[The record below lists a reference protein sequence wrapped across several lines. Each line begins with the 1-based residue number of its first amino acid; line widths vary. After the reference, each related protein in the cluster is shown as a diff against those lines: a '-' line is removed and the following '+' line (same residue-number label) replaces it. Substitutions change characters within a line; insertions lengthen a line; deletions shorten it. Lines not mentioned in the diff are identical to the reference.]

1 MRFQSSV
8 YLVLTAAILLLLAP
22 APAARADVATG
33 LRGGLSVDPDQFL
46 FGGHLEFAPIADQL
60 YVVPSGEAGFGDH
73 LFTLSFNGDLQYRFK
88 VHSDV
93 RPYAGGGLAMYF
105 VDSDFGG
112 SDTQLGVN
120 ALGGIY
126 FGRNSRKPMFIDA
139 KLGISDEVPSWKFV
153 FGVTFH

>member
-1 MRFQSSV
+1 MRFQGSV
-8 YLVLTAAILLLLAP
+8 YLVLTATILLLLAP
-22 APAARADVATG
+22 APAARADVSAG
-33 LRGGLSVDPDQFL
+33 IRGGLSVNPDQLL
-46 FGGHLEFAPIADQL
+46 FGGQLEFSPIADNL
-60 YVVPSGEAGFGDH
+60 YVVPSGEAGFGDD
-73 LFTLSFNGDLQYRFK
+73 LFTLSFNGDMQYRFE

-93 RPYAGGGLAMYF
+93 RPYAGGGLSLYF

-120 ALGGIY
+120 ILGGIY

-139 KLGISDEVPSWKFV
+139 KVGLTDEVPDWKFV

>member
-8 YLVLTAAILLLLAP
+8 CLVLTAGILLLLAP
-22 APAARADVATG
+22 GPAARADVATG
-33 LRGGLSVDPDQFL
+33 LRGGISVNPDQFL
-46 FGGHLEFAPIADQL
+46 FGGQLEFAPIAKQL
-60 YVVPSGEAGFGDH
+60 YVVPSGEAGFGDD
-73 LFTLSFNGDLQYRFK
+73 LFTLSFNGDLQYRFRA
-88 VHSDV
+88 HSDV
-93 RPYAGGGLAMYF
+93 KPYAGGGLALYF

-120 ALGGIY
+120 ILGGIY

-139 KLGISDEVPSWKFV
+139 KLGISDEVPDWKFV

>member
-8 YLVLTAAILLLLAP
+8 YLVLTAAILLLL